1 MLIHRGDRFQ
11 AGRGIGG
18 LFRGLFRGLK
28 PLVSMG
34 LSAGKR
40 FLQSDLMKNVGR
52 TALEMGKDALKNV
65 AADALE
71 GKNVKESLD
80 KELDTAKSRIAQ
92 TIRGSGSR
100 KRKKTC
106 KKLPPALLM
115 KKSRFC
121 LLD

>member
-1 MLIHRGDRFQ
+1 MYIHKGDRFQ

-34 LSAGKR
+34 ISTGKKI
-40 FLQSDLMKNVGR
+40 LGSDLVKNVGR
-52 TALEMGKDALKNV
+52 SALEMGKDALKNL

-71 GKNVKESLD
+71 GKDMKESLN
-80 KELDTAKSRIAQ
+80 KELDMAKSKIAQ
-92 TIRGSGSR
+92 TIRGSGAR

-106 KKLPPALLM
+106 KKLPHPLLH
-115 KKSRFC
+115 KKGKFC